1 MSKEP
6 KTIGEL
12 FFYMEGE
19 FTTIRAEM
27 KNMKRFIYWVAG
39 ISGASSATIF
49 LGVCKLVGV
58 I

>member
-19 FTTIRAEM
+19 FSAIRTEIDNM
-27 KNMKRFIYWVAG
+27 KNYVRWVCGVMLG
-39 ISGASSATIF
+39 IPMTIF
-49 LGVCKLVGV
+49 GIIKIVNAL
-58 I
+58 